1 MKENQKGITIMKTD
15 HRQTIESAWDA
26 LLTAI
31 AEASADAKAD
41 KGTKDKLEIVARLD
55 TLQASVR
62 GLGSAWLTVKDLL
75 PAEADPSATD
85 SDAPG
90 ALPEKAYYK
99 PLAQALL
106 SLGGSA
112 KTSDAIDA
120 VRKLMG
126 RKLTAAD
133 KTPVR
138 SNGLVRWNV
147 KIRFARLALK
157 DHGLISK
164 YSPSGTWTLTEA
176 GRNWANDPK
185 LTELPAKSIPE
196 PLPGQQQLF

>member
-1 MKENQKGITIMKTD
+1 MKTD

-31 AEASADAKAD
+31 AEAAADAKAD
-41 KGTKDKLEIVARLD
+41 KGTKDRLEIVARLD

-62 GLGSAWLTVKDLL
+62 GLANAWLTVKDLL
-75 PAEADPSATD
+75 PTEDDPAAPD

-106 SLGGSA
+106 SFGGSA
-112 KTSDAIDA
+112 KTCDAIEA
-120 VRKLMG
+120 VKKLMG
-126 RKLTAAD
+126 KKITAAD

-138 SNGLVRWNV
+138 SSGLVRWNV
-147 KIRFARLALK
+147 KTRFARLALK

-164 YSPSGTWTLTEA
+164 YSLSGVWTLTDA
-176 GRNWANDPK
+176 GKRWAADPK
-185 LTELPAKSIPE
+185 LTELPSKPIPE
-196 PLPGQQQLF
+196 SVPGQQQLFSL

>member
-1 MKENQKGITIMKTD
+1 MKTD

-31 AEASADAKAD
+31 EEAGADAKAGKAT
-41 KGTKDKLEIVARLD
+41 KGQAELVARLD

-62 GLGSAWLTVKDLL
+62 GLGNAWLTVKDLL
-75 PAEADPSATD
+75 PAETDPSAPD

-112 KTSDAIDA
+112 KTCDAIDA

-147 KIRFARLALK
+147 KVRFARLALK
-157 DHGLISK
+157 DRGLISK
-164 YSPSGTWTLTEA
+164 YSPSGVWSLTDA
-176 GRNWANDPK
+176 GKRWAEDPK
-185 LTELPAKSIPE
+185 LTELPAKPIPE
-196 PLPGQQQLF
+196 SAPGQQQLFSM